1 MKTLVVTTCMVM
13 FAVLQISNV
22 MAKELVDYQVEAE
35 KYYEAGDYKKA
46 YKSYYKLAK
55 IGDHKSQYWVATM
68 NAQGEGRKVNLE
80 DAYGWS
86 YLAAESG
93 NETAISK
100 SEELLEQNS
109 DKTAA
114 EKRAN
119 KLIKKYGKEAQQA
132 RLERIA
138 KMDAG
143 RRAGSCVGS
152 RLTCNRGRGVDPVF
166 TYGSGASA
174 PPTGSN

>member
-1 MKTLVVTTCMVM
+1 MKTLVITTCMVL
-13 FAVLQISNV
+13 FAVLQTSNV
-22 MAKELVDYQVEAE
+22 MAKELAEYQTDAA
-35 KYYEAGDYKKA
+35 KYYNAGDYKKA

-55 IGDHKSQYWVATM
+55 IGDHRSQYWVAHM
-68 NAQGEGRKVNLE
+68 MSRGEGKKVNLE

-86 YLAAESG
+86 VLAGESG
-93 NETAISK
+93 NEKAISQ
-100 SEELLEQNS
+100 SEELLGQNS
-109 DKTAA
+109 DKAAA

-119 KLIKKYGKEAQQA
+119 KLMKKYGMDAQQT

-152 RLTCNRGRGVDPVF
+152 RLTCAKGTGYDAPVS
-166 TYGSGASA
+166 YGSGATA
-174 PPTGSN
+174 PVGDQ